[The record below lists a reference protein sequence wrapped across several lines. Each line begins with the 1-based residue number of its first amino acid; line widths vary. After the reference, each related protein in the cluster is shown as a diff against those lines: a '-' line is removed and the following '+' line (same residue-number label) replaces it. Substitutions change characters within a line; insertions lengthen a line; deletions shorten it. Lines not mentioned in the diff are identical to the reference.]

1 MFELIFAAIA
11 ATIAAPPA
19 PRVCDDKPVL
29 MIVNGPTHDG
39 PRLRAYAER
48 IAKSG
53 IYDRLGAYYLNAP
66 RPVATFEGS
75 PPANLTTLVVRFP
88 CLANAEAFWY
98 SALYQDVLRPLRL
111 NPAAGDY
118 VVTVYPEVPVRAG
131 LAKAVGGN
139 GYRRRFDGS
148 RETRAKR

>member
-1 MFELIFAAIA
+1 MLALMIA
-11 ATIAAPPA
+11 ATIAAAPP
-19 PRVCDDKPVL
+19 PRICDDKPVL

-39 PRLRAYAER
+39 GRLRAYAER

-66 RPVATFEGS
+66 RPIATFEGS
-75 PPANLTTLVVRFP
+75 PPASLTTLVVRFP

-111 NPAAGDY
+111 NPSAGEY
-118 VVTVYPEVPVRAG
+118 VVTVYPEVPVRAA
-131 LAKAVGGN
+131 LAEAIGSNAYK
-139 GYRRRFDGS
+139 RKFDGS
-148 RETRAKR
+148 GEKRAKPR